1 MWSLWMQS
9 VLEAIGMNIK
19 LARTRMSISQAE
31 LASRL
36 NLEQSYISRIERG
49 VVAVSCERL
58 YEIIHILSCESKD
71 IFPEKSEVHIK
82 FIK

>member
-1 MWSLWMQS
+1 MQS

-19 LARTRMSISQAE
+19 LARIQTSMSQTE

-49 VVAVSCERL
+49 LVAASPERL
-58 YEIIHILSCESKD
+58 YEIVFILDCESTD
-71 IFPEKSEVHIK
+71 IFPKKSEVRLK
-82 FIK
+82 VSKY

>member
-1 MWSLWMQS
+1 MKS
-9 VLEAIGMNIK
+9 VLDAIGMNIK

-49 VVAVSCERL
+49 LVAVSCERL
-58 YEIIHILSCESKD
+58 YEIIHILGCESKD
-71 IFPEKSEVHIK
+71 IFPVKAEVQTK
-82 FIK
+82 FSK